1 VGRVDEAPAPGDGLD
16 AALADMVAYNG
27 GQPLTCYA

>member
-1 VGRVDEAPAPGDGLD
+1 MPSSTARWGAPVDVV
-16 AALADMVAYNG
+16 AALTDMVACNG